1 MVKDIN
7 WYFEDEDYNVF
18 AYDRQTKN
26 GTTEK
31 EDRKIVREKLLELNR
46 KLLPRITKAGM
57 DLHNH
62 PNSKRNPYQ
71 ITSLIFPC
79 EYNKG
84 HVSWLGIRYGKSE
97 KHLNLLNYGLTY
109 DDKDDKLG
117 FQKYACM
124 QVDVCYSGVDIGIYH
139 AVPNDALDRAY
150 LHDNI
155 DVKADEI
162 IAELEKIRFKG
173 YKWNIWNPLIQE
185 EISFDFDNTEPKE
198 FINWYK
204 LNDSVGTYSSMLK
217 HFPRQDERISA
228 DNLENTC
235 FKVFSELY
243 DLYQLLSWQP
253 KKIKGVTI

>member
-18 AYDRQTKN
+18 EYSRQVKN
-26 GTTEK
+26 GREEK
-31 EDRKIVREKLLELNR
+31 EDRKVVQDKLLELNR
-46 KLLPRITKAGM
+46 TLLPRLYKAGM

-62 PNSKRNPYQ
+62 PNRKN
-71 ITSLIFPC
+71 ITSMTVPC

-84 HVSWLGIRYGKSE
+84 HVSWLGVRYGKSE
-97 KHLNLLNYGLTY
+97 KHLSLLNYGLTY
-109 DDKDDKLG
+109 ADKEDKLG

-155 DVKADEI
+155 DKKADDI
-162 IAELEKIRFKG
+162 IAELNKIRFNG
-173 YKWNIWNPLIQE
+173 YKWSIWNPLIEE
-185 EISFDFDNTEPKE
+185 EIVFDFDNIDPKE

-204 LNDSVGTYSSMLK
+204 LNDSVGTYSSMLV
-217 HFPRQDERISA
+217 HFPRNDERISA
-228 DNLENTC
+228 DNLEDTC
-235 FKVFSELY
+235 FKIFSELY
-243 DLYQLLSWQP
+243 GLYQLLSWQP
-253 KKIKGVTI
+253 KKVKGVTI